1 MPMQALSYRH
11 RKQLRVLHEL
21 YDLAWFQSTIIMFT
35 ILATPEGH
43 ISCLRP
49 APFRTLRLFLQ
60 RQSSRCGPLLLNMA
74 SCTAGTIPALL
85 AQPTQSARN
94 IQQRRGQ

>member
-43 ISCLRP
+43 ISCLP
-49 APFRTLRLFLQ
+49 RLHFVL
-60 RQSSRCGPLLLNMA
+60 CDCFFNA
-74 SCTAGTIPALL
+74 SLPGVALCL
-85 AQPTQSARN
+85 ET
-94 IQQRRGQ
+94 